1 MHILL
6 IIKPWLFHLI
16 GIPTDFEVWFLIK
29 LKPHD
34 CMLILLCT
42 YQNI

>member
-1 MHILL
+1 MYFPL

-16 GIPTDFEVWFLIK
+16 GILMDFEVQFLIK

-34 CMLILLCT
+34 CMLISLYT
-42 YQNI
+42 Y